1 MADNGEQFRPLVH
14 DAIVV
19 CKPGDDDC
27 WSRIGV
33 SGDRTCPELNSHI
46 HCRNCPV
53 FATAART
60 FFDRPAPEGYL
71 SGWSRWLNGSVGQN
85 AGEEVVQAEIDCQ
98 SQEERVSVLIFRLG
112 AESLA

>member
-71 SGWSRWLNGSVGQN
+71 AGWSRWLAKSWEDGGDEGS
-85 AGEEVVQAEIDCQ
+85 GEDENEAQ
-98 SQEERVSVLIFRLG
+98 SHEEKV
-112 AESLA
+112 